1 MTKATSQLSKTS
13 QDNSLLP
20 DSSFG
25 ELSLNELSF
34 NKKEYNL
41 IDLYDL
47 YSPSTISNEFYYTDI
62 SKLWHKKN
70 SYEYTAIDL
79 FCGCGGISKGLELA
93 GIDVVAGIDFFKEA
107 GETYRQNFNHPFILG
122 DLTKSETK
130 IELYKVVTEKLKGRK
145 LNIIAGGFPC
155 QGFSMSGKR
164 QIDDPRNKLY
174 QEVVKI
180 VDELKPD
187 FIFLEN
193 VKGLVSMDCGRV
205 KQKIIQDFLDIGYNL
220 QAKVLNAVDFK
231 TPQKRERV
239 VFLGNRI
246 GKKNLYPLPI
256 VKNQKYKTTKDA
268 IEDLIDHPEDKYFS
282 HFITKHNPEMTK
294 RLAKVKEGKGL
305 YENYSDSWKK
315 CPWNEAS
322 CTIKENHG
330 GVNIH
335 PKIPRV
341 LTVRECARIQS
352 FPDDFIF
359 KGTKSKQLV
368 QIGNAV
374 PVNLAKAV
382 GLSIVKS
389 YEKN

>member
-20 DSSFG
+20 DSSLG

-70 SYEYTAIDL
+70 SYKYTAIDL

-174 QEVVKI
+174 
-180 VDELKPD
+180 
-187 FIFLEN
+187 
-193 VKGLVSMDCGRV
+193 
-205 KQKIIQDFLDIGYNL
+205 
-220 QAKVLNAVDFK
+220 
-231 TPQKRERV
+231 
-239 VFLGNRI
+239 
-246 GKKNLYPLPI
+246 
-256 VKNQKYKTTKDA
+256 
-268 IEDLIDHPEDKYFS
+268 
-282 HFITKHNPEMTK
+282 
-294 RLAKVKEGKGL
+294 
-305 YENYSDSWKK
+305 
-315 CPWNEAS
+315 
-322 CTIKENHG
+322 
-330 GVNIH
+330 
-335 PKIPRV
+335 
-341 LTVRECARIQS
+341 
-352 FPDDFIF
+352 
-359 KGTKSKQLV
+359 
-368 QIGNAV
+368 
-374 PVNLAKAV
+374 
-382 GLSIVKS
+382 
-389 YEKN
+389 

>member
-1 MTKATSQLSKTS
+1 M
-13 QDNSLLP
+13 
-20 DSSFG
+20 
-25 ELSLNELSF
+25 
-34 NKKEYNL
+34 
-41 IDLYDL
+41 
-47 YSPSTISNEFYYTDI
+47 
-62 SKLWHKKN
+62 
-70 SYEYTAIDL
+70 
-79 FCGCGGISKGLELA
+79 
-93 GIDVVAGIDFFKEA
+93 
-107 GETYRQNFNHPFILG
+107 
-122 DLTKSETK
+122 
-130 IELYKVVTEKLKGRK
+130 
-145 LNIIAGGFPC
+145 
-155 QGFSMSGKR
+155 
-164 QIDDPRNKLY
+164 
-174 QEVVKI
+174 
-180 VDELKPD
+180 KPD

-205 KQKIIQDFLDIGYNL
+205 KQKIIQDFLNIGYNL